1 VPSQPIPI
9 LVGGHSKPAL
19 RRAARLGDGW
29 MSAGGTVEENKAMVE
44 TIQAFRKDYGT
55 DKKPFQIHAGVM
67 DATDV
72 DAMKAMVG
80 IGATHIFTAP
90 WDVYNPALSLQEKV
104 DAVKRFGD
112 TVIAKNS

>member
-1 VPSQPIPI
+1 
-9 LVGGHSKPAL
+9 
-19 RRAARLGDGW
+19 
-29 MSAGGTVEENKAMVE
+29 MVE
-44 TIQAFRKDYGT
+44 TIQAFRKEYGT

-72 DAMKAMVG
+72 DSMKRMVEM
-80 IGATHIFTAP
+80 GATHIFTAP

-112 TVIAKNS
+112 TVIAKNA

>member
-1 VPSQPIPI
+1 
-9 LVGGHSKPAL
+9 
-19 RRAARLGDGW
+19 
-29 MSAGGTVEENKAMVE
+29 
-44 TIQAFRKDYGT
+44 
-55 DKKPFQIHAGVM
+55 M

-72 DAMKAMVG
+72 DSMKQMVA

-112 TVIAKNS
+112 TVIAKNP